1 MGLDEKKAHYVVA
14 TCIVV
19 KDGKYLLTKR
29 ADWEKAF
36 PGKWTVPGGKLE
48 SKDYIDS
55 PYDTQEGKQ
64 WYNICERL
72 VIREVREEAGIEIK
86 DIRYVTN
93 LTFIRPDGIP
103 TFIISLYADY
113 AGGEVKLSEDM
124 TEYAWVSLEEAKKY
138 DLIDG
143 IYHEIEILDEFLKTG
158 KRMEW
163 KSSVIEQ

>member
-1 MGLDEKKAHYVVA
+1 MDEKKAHYVVA

-19 KDGKYLLTKR
+19 KNGKYLLTKR

-48 SKDYIDS
+48 SKDYIDTS
-55 PYDTQEGKQ
+55 YDTVVGKQ

-72 VIREVREEAGIEIK
+72 VKREVREEAGIEIK
-86 DIRYVTN
+86 NIGYVTS

-103 TFIISLYADY
+103 TLIISLYGDY
-113 AGGEVKLSEDM
+113 DSGEVKLSEDM
-124 TEYAWVSLEEAKKY
+124 TSYAWVSFEEAKNY

-143 IYHEIEILDEFLKTG
+143 IYEEIEMLDRKLKGGEMGT
-158 KRMEW
+158 W
-163 KSSVIEQ
+163 KKQHNNV